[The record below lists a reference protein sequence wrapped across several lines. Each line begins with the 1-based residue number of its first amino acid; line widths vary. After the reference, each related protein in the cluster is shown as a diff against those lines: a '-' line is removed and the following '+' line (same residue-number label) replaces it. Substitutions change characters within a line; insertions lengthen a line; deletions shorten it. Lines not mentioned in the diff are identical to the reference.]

1 MKNKETL
8 ELVTNAAKS
17 KIGLLKE
24 SKGKYFLSAFLAGM
38 FIGIG
43 ILLAFTVGGVSS
55 SLPTNK
61 ILMGVSFGIALSL
74 VVIFGT
80 DLFTGNNLVGVAGF
94 LNKALSIKDVLL
106 LWIVSYLGNY
116 CNSCYLCDVKCGF
129 KTSCRIYY
137 KKFKGKNRRFTTKSI
152 F

>member
-61 ILMGVSFGIALSL
+61 ILMGFWDCVKSCCYIRNRLIYGEQS
-74 VVIFGT
+74 GW
-80 DLFTGNNLVGVAGF
+80 G
-94 LNKALSIKDVLL
+94 S
-106 LWIVSYLGNY
+106 WISE
-116 CNSCYLCDVKCGF
+116 
-129 KTSCRIYY
+129 
-137 KKFKGKNRRFTTKSI
+137 
-152 F
+152 

>member
-43 ILLAFTVGGVSS
+43 ILLAFTVGGVVYQ
-55 SLPTNK
+55 L
-61 ILMGVSFGIALSL
+61 IRFLWVS
-74 VVIFGT
+74 
-80 DLFTGNNLVGVAGF
+80 
-94 LNKALSIKDVLL
+94 VLGL
-106 LWIVSYLGNY
+106 
-116 CNSCYLCDVKCGF
+116 
-129 KTSCRIYY
+129 R
-137 KKFKGKNRRFTTKSI
+137 
-152 F
+152 